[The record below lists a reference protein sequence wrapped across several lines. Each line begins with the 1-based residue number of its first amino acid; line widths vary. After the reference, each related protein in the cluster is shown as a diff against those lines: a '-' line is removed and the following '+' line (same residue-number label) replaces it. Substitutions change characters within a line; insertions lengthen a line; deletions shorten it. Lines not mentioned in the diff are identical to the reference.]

1 MVILP
6 SFFQTVHLTAAL
18 IFTSYYSIGIR
29 FSHIFLLEMGPFIKI
44 VKSKTIC
51 SYHPMK
57 LVSFIESAQDFD
69 IDFQFTECMCLHS
82 GYYHRRQCL
91 L

>member
-1 MVILP
+1 MVIL
-6 SFFQTVHLTAAL
+6 SFCQTVHLTAAPFL
-18 IFTSYYSIGIR
+18 VSYHSIGIR
-29 FSHIFLLEMGPFIKI
+29 FSHIFSLEMGPFIKI

-57 LVSFIESAQDFD
+57 LVSLIESAQDFD

-82 GYYHRRQCL
+82 GYYHCRQCL